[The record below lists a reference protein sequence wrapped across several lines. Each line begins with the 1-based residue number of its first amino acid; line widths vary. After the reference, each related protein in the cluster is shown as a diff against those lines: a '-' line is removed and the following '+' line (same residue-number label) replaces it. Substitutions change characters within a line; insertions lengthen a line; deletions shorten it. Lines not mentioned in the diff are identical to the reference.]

1 MDEQAVGEPTIQCPL
16 NNGAKSRPGSFRPSA
31 SVRYRLM
38 VEKEASRERERTAQ
52 HLRALTSALRTAY
65 PAEPSRSFNAD
76 MASLLDAI
84 DKRDKLGRD

>member
-1 MDEQAVGEPTIQCPL
+1 M
-16 NNGAKSRPGSFRPSA
+16 
-31 SVRYRLM
+31 M

-65 PAEPSRSFNAD
+65 SAEPPPSRSFNAD

-84 DKRDKLGRD
+84 DKRDRLERD

>member
-1 MDEQAVGEPTIQCPL
+1 
-16 NNGAKSRPGSFRPSA
+16 
-31 SVRYRLM
+31 M